1 MKHRIQLLP
10 EKLCN
15 QIAAGEVVER
25 PSSVVKE
32 LVENSLD
39 AGATE
44 VRVEVE
50 KGGRSLIR
58 IVDNGS
64 GMGRE
69 DAFLSLERH
78 ATSKIRTDEDLF
90 AIRTLGFRGEAL
102 PSIAAVSRLTLRTRE
117 KDSLEGIEIYL
128 EGGTVKRAD
137 AIGMPSG
144 TTIEVRNLFFNL
156 PARRKFLRREET
168 ELGHIGDVVT
178 KLALARPD
186 VQFKLSHN
194 GRSLLDVY
202 RHESL
207 RERTLALL
215 GRTLASDLVAVDRK
229 EGELRV
235 SGLVSQPSSTRS
247 TTSAMFAFV
256 NGRYVR
262 DRVIQHAILDG
273 YRNLLFKGR
282 YPVVVLFI
290 EVDPELVDVNVHP
303 TKHEVRFREQSL
315 VHDFIAATVRD
326 SLRPADWMQEA
337 PRPQPRWDS
346 PAQREDETAV
356 VSPGLAPSQAVPL
369 SSPVPLFEARESS
382 AAFGSPPTAAIS
394 RPEVPAGKACSPS
407 PAGFFA
413 GLNIIG
419 QYGNSYLLCQDGD
432 DLILID
438 QHAAHERVGF
448 ERLKGQLR
456 QGRIE
461 RQTLLFPDVLEF
473 DFRQAA
479 LLQEHL
485 ADVERL
491 GFEVEPFGGNSFVL
505 KAVPQLLHK
514 ADPVALLRDVAG
526 ELAQIGQSGKLEEAL
541 DQVLILMACHTMVRA
556 NQKLSFPQM
565 QALLND
571 MDTVDFKGH
580 CPHGRPVMQR
590 LSRGE
595 IEKMFKRT

>member
-58 IVDNGS
+58 IVDNGC

-117 KDSLEGIEIYL
+117 KGSLEGVEIYL
-128 EGGTVKRAD
+128 EGGTVRRAD
-137 AIGMPSG
+137 AIGMPCG
-144 TTIEVRNLFFNL
+144 TTIEVR
-156 PARRKFLRREET
+156 
-168 ELGHIGDVVT
+168 
-178 KLALARPD
+178 
-186 VQFKLSHN
+186 
-194 GRSLLDVY
+194 DVY
-202 RHESL
+202 RHDSL

-215 GRTLASDLVAVDRK
+215 GRTLASDLVVVERG
-229 EGELRV
+229 EGDLKV
-235 SGLVSQPSSTRS
+235 TGLVSQPSSTRS
-247 TTSAMFAFV
+247 TTSAMFSFV

-290 EVDPELVDVNVHP
+290 ELDPQLVDVNVHP

-315 VHDFIAATVRD
+315 VHDFIAGSVRD
-326 SLRPADWMQEA
+326 ALRPAAWLKDEA
-337 PRPQPRWDS
+337 PPGPHQDASAPRAEVPRSMSAPWS
-346 PAQREDETAV
+346 PLPLPSV
-356 VSPGLAPSQAVPL
+356 PPPAPR
-369 SSPVPLFEARESS
+369 FEARE
-382 AAFGSPPTAAIS
+382 AADPFGSPSAPPLS
-394 RPEVPAGKACSPS
+394 LPEQKVSS
-407 PAGFFA
+407 ETSAGFFSS
-413 GLNIIG
+413 LTLIG
-419 QYGNSYLLCQDGD
+419 QFGQSYLLCQDGE
-432 DLILID
+432 DLLLID
-438 QHAAHERVGF
+438 QHAAHERIGF
-448 ERLKGQLR
+448 ERLKEQLR
-456 QGRIE
+456 RGNIE
-461 RQTLLFPDVLEF
+461 RQALLFPDVLEF

-479 LLQEHL
+479 QVQEHVNDL
-485 ADVERL
+485 YRL

-556 NQKLSFPQM
+556 NQKLSLPQM

-590 LSRGE
+590 LTRGE

>member
-117 KDSLEGIEIYL
+117 EDSLEGSEIYL
-128 EGGTVKRAD
+128 EGGTVRRAD
-137 AIGMPSG
+137 AIGMPRG

-178 KLALARPD
+178 KMALARPD

-194 GRSLLDVY
+194 GRVLLDVY
-202 RHESL
+202 RHDSL
-207 RERTLALL
+207 RQRALALL
-215 GRTLASDLVAVDRK
+215 GKTLASDLVAV
-229 EGELRV
+229 EGDGQDLKV
-235 SGLVSQPSSTRS
+235 TGLVSQPSSTRS

-273 YRNLLFKGR
+273 YRNLLLKGR

-290 EVDPELVDVNVHP
+290 EMDPQLVDVNVHP

-326 SLRPADWMQEA
+326 ALRPAAWLKEEPRPEIGRDARAPWEDASRPISSPLPPGLPLPAPSSA
-337 PRPQPRWDS
+337 PR
-346 PAQREDETAV
+346 
-356 VSPGLAPSQAVPL
+356 
-369 SSPVPLFEARESS
+369 FEAREV
-382 AAFGSPPTAAIS
+382 ADPFGSPSAPALS
-394 RPEVPAGKACSPS
+394 LPEKNICRDSS
-407 PAGFFA
+407 AGFFSS
-413 GLNIIG
+413 LILIG
-419 QYGNSYLLCQDGD
+419 QFGHSYLLCQEGD

-438 QHAAHERVGF
+438 QHAAHERIGF
-448 ERLKGQLR
+448 ERLKSQLR
-456 QGRIE
+456 QGKIE
-461 RQTLLFPDVLEF
+461 RQALLFPDVLEF

-479 LLQEHL
+479 LVQEHL
-485 ADVERL
+485 DDLQRL
-491 GFEVEPFGGNSFVL
+491 GFEMEPFGGNSFVL

-526 ELAQIGQSGKLEEAL
+526 ELAQIGQSDMLEEAL

-556 NQKLSFPQM
+556 NQKLSLPQM

>member
-117 KDSLEGIEIYL
+117 KDSLEGVEIYL
-128 EGGTVKRAD
+128 EGGTVRRAD
-137 AIGMPSG
+137 AIGMPCG

-178 KLALARPD
+178 KMALARPD

-202 RHESL
+202 RHDSL

-215 GRTLASDLVAVDRK
+215 GRTLASDLIAVERG
-229 EGELRV
+229 EGDLKV
-235 SGLVSQPSSTRS
+235 TGLVSQPSSTRS
-247 TTSAMFAFV
+247 TTSAMFSFV

-290 EVDPELVDVNVHP
+290 ELDPQLVDVNVHP

-315 VHDFIAATVRD
+315 VHDFIAGSVRD
-326 SLRPADWMQEA
+326 ALRPAAWLKDEA
-337 PRPQPRWDS
+337 PPEVRRDA
-346 PAQREDETAV
+346 PAQREEV
-356 VSPGLAPSQAVPL
+356 PRSVSAPW
-369 SSPVPLFEARESS
+369 SPMSLPAAPPPAPRFEARE
-382 AAFGSPPTAAIS
+382 AADPFGSPSAPPLS
-394 RPEVPAGKACSPS
+394 LPEQKVSS
-407 PAGFFA
+407 ETSAGFFSS
-413 GLNIIG
+413 LTLIG
-419 QYGNSYLLCQDGD
+419 QFGQSYLLCQDGE
-432 DLILID
+432 DLLLID
-438 QHAAHERVGF
+438 QHAAHERIGF
-448 ERLKGQLR
+448 ERLKEQLR

-461 RQTLLFPDVLEF
+461 RQALLFPDVLEF

-479 LLQEHL
+479 HVHEHVDDLQ
-485 ADVERL
+485 RL
-491 GFEVEPFGGNSFVL
+491 GFDVEPFGGNSFVL

-526 ELAQIGQSGKLEEAL
+526 ELTQIGQSGKLEEAL

-556 NQKLSFPQM
+556 NQKLSLPQM

-580 CPHGRPVMQR
+580 CPHGRPVMQ
-590 LSRGE
+590 LSL
-595 IEKMFKRT
+595 IHI

>member
-58 IVDNGS
+58 IVDNGC

-69 DAFLSLERH
+69 DSFLSLERH

-117 KDSLEGIEIYL
+117 KGSLEGVEIYL
-128 EGGTVKRAD
+128 EGGTVRRAD
-137 AIGMPSG
+137 AIGMPCG

-178 KLALARPD
+178 KMALARPD

-202 RHESL
+202 RHDSL

-215 GRTLASDLVAVDRK
+215 GRTLASDLVIVERG
-229 EGELRV
+229 EGDLKV
-235 SGLVSQPSSTRS
+235 TGLVSQPSSTRS
-247 TTSAMFAFV
+247 TTSAMFSFV

-290 EVDPELVDVNVHP
+290 ELDPQLVDVNVHP

-315 VHDFIAATVRD
+315 VHDFIAGSVRD
-326 SLRPADWMQEA
+326 ALRPAAWLKDEA
-337 PRPQPRWDS
+337 PPGPHQDAPAPRAEVPRSVSVPWS
-346 PAQREDETAV
+346 PM
-356 VSPGLAPSQAVPL
+356 SLPSAPPPAPR
-369 SSPVPLFEARESS
+369 FEARE
-382 AAFGSPPTAAIS
+382 AADPFGSPSAPPLS
-394 RPEVPAGKACSPS
+394 LPEQIVSS
-407 PAGFFA
+407 ETSAGFFSS
-413 GLNIIG
+413 LTLIG
-419 QYGNSYLLCQDGD
+419 QFGQSYLLCQDGE
-432 DLILID
+432 DLLLID
-438 QHAAHERVGF
+438 QHAAHERIGF
-448 ERLKGQLR
+448 ERLKEQLR
-456 QGRIE
+456 RGNIE
-461 RQTLLFPDVLEF
+461 RQALLFPDVLEF

-479 LLQEHL
+479 QVQEHVNDL
-485 ADVERL
+485 QRL

-556 NQKLSFPQM
+556 NQKLSLMQM